1 MKLPDGVK
9 IGHAHDETG
18 LTGCTVVLFDAGVPA
33 VAEIRGSAA
42 ATSSFS
48 LLDPVYSSS
57 RTDAIFLTGGSSFGL
72 SAVVGVQRFLEDR
85 GQGFDVGVTNIPRVP
100 AAAIYDLG
108 VGDYTSRPN
117 HHLAMDACLAAG
129 ADLPAEGSVGVGMGA
144 TVGKFLGID
153 QAMRGGFGAA
163 YRTSPYGAQVCVF
176 VVVNAFGDVWLPFR
190 KGILAGA
197 RKSAESHEF
206 ADTEMLYRQG
216 WRREGYGL
224 ARKITAPPTRTQSRK
239 KGSAPSRRAA
249 PHEAA
254 AGDEINPIGG
264 SVDSRDAGPENTTL
278 VVALTTARL
287 DAFALA
293 KLSGACHQGMSEV
306 IRPAHTIYDGD
317 LAIAASVGS
326 ADEDLTTLC
335 VITQDLVT
343 EAIASGV
350 KAARKAC
357 DIPSSSDLT

>member
-9 IGHAHDETG
+9 IGHAHDSTG
-18 LTGCTVVLFDAGVPA
+18 LTGCTVVLFDSGVSA
-33 VAEIRGSAA
+33 VADIRGSAA

-48 LLDPVYSSS
+48 LLDPVYSTS

-100 AAAIYDLG
+100 AAAIYDLS
-108 VGDYTSRPN
+108 VGDYTSRPD
-117 HHLAMDACLAAG
+117 HHLAMDACLSATTEP
-129 ADLPAEGSVGVGMGA
+129 PAQGSVGVGMGA

-153 QAMRGGFGAA
+153 QAMRGGFGCA
-163 YRTSPYGAQVCVF
+163 YRTSPYGAQLCVLAA
-176 VVVNAFGDVWLPFR
+176 VNAFGDVWLPGR

-197 RKSAESHEF
+197 RKAGESHEF

-224 ARKITAPPTRTQSRK
+224 ARKITAPPAKTQPRK
-239 KGSAPSRRAA
+239 KVRSSVPDGASS
-249 PHEAA
+249 
-254 AGDEINPIGG
+254 GDEINPIGG
-264 SVDSRDAGPENTTL
+264 AVDSPRDAGPENTTL
-278 VVALTTARL
+278 IVVVTTARL

-293 KLSGACHQGMSEV
+293 NLSSACHQGLADV

-317 LAIAASVGS
+317 LAIAATVG
-326 ADEDLTTLC
+326 AAEEDLTTLC
-335 VITQDLVT
+335 VITQDLVA
-343 EAIASGV
+343 EAIVSGV
-350 KAARKAC
+350 KAAKKAY
-357 DIPSSSDLT
+357 DIPAFSDLV